1 MSCLAWNCHG
11 LGIPRA
17 KKELEDLIQARAPLI
32 VFLSK
37 TWADKEK
44 LERLKYNVKFVG
56 LFVVN
61 SQDRGGGLALL
72 WQHGIQ
78 VWVDSFSRF
87 HIDAIIQGG
96 SHEAWR
102 FTGFYGEPD
111 CNVPSVKK
119 KKKKRSDCWFPR
131 APHLTPLPIT
141 QSTPSFLLLAGHSH
155 SCSPFLFLFQSTQHT
170 YTHSSPSP
178 SHRYVPHHHLY
189 HFFRQNH

>member
-1 MSCLAWNCHG
+1 M
-11 LGIPRA
+11 
-17 KKELEDLIQARAPLI
+17 
-32 VFLSK
+32 SK

-44 LERLKYNVKFVG
+44 LERLKYNVKFAG

-96 SHEAWR
+96 SREVWR

-119 KKKKRSDCWFPR
+119 KKKKDQIVGS
-131 APHLTPLPIT
+131 HVLPT
-141 QSTPSFLLLAGHSH
+141 
-155 SCSPFLFLFQSTQHT
+155 
-170 YTHSSPSP
+170 
-178 SHRYVPHHHLY
+178 
-189 HFFRQNH
+189 